1 MRVPQMVN
9 DFFEWRWAPCVGLT
23 AGSLAFVVL
32 ALLLIPA
39 RVGEPRA
46 ASMPYAFDSPP
57 AQRPLY
63 GSSLARSLTEPADPE
78 LNDARVARSQPPA
91 APRNNETRPA
101 PQRGFSPILD
111 RPEPPPPPPAP
122 VAPPA
127 PPEPLPGSVVVIQP
141 VPGGES
147 REVTVQ

>member
-1 MRVPQMVN
+1 MRVPQMVS

-32 ALLLIPA
+32 ALLFIPT
-39 RVGEPRA
+39 RVDEPLVA
-46 ASMPYAFDSPP
+46 TTPNTFDRPP
-57 AQRPLY
+57 PQRPLY
-63 GSSLARSLTEPADPE
+63 GSSLARSLIEPAEPQLD
-78 LNDARVARSQPPA
+78 DARVARSQPPS
-91 APRNNETRPA
+91 APRSNETRPA

-111 RPEPPPPPPAP
+111 RPEPPAPPPAP
-122 VAPPA
+122 VAPPQA
-127 PPEPLPGSVVVIQP
+127 PEPVPGSVVVIQP